1 MNSYKNNN
9 DTILAGF
16 SVRALAYIIDCLI
29 VLAIQGILSLILL
42 FANIFGVGGFLYKPI
57 LFKYSAWG
65 IILYIISA
73 VYFTF
78 TTYSSGATL
87 GKSLLKLKVVS
98 SDDKSL
104 NFIDILYR
112 ETIGRYLSSIFFV
125 GYLMIAGTKDNT
137 ALHDRLCKTRV
148 IYTKDAFKTISAK
161 ESTCQEQIFETEISD
176 KVAEK
181 QTYET
186 IVPLENEDNKINKEF
201 ASEIDKTIEN
211 DKNINL

>member
-1 MNSYKNNN
+1 MNSYKNN

-29 VLAIQGILSLILL
+29 ILVIQGILSLILL
-42 FANIFGVGGFLYKPI
+42 IINIFGIGSFLYEPV
-57 LFKYSAWG
+57 LFKYSAWS
-65 IILYIISA
+65 IILYIVSA

-98 SDDKSL
+98 TEDKPL

-125 GYLMIAGTKDNT
+125 GYLMIAGSKDNA
-137 ALHDRLCKTRV
+137 ALHDKLCKTRV
-148 IYTKDAFKTISAK
+148 IYTKDAFKTITEKAATENDLAEIK
-161 ESTCQEQIFETEISD
+161 TFEEFQENQILEINNSEKSENIEIKTEINSD
-176 KVAEK
+176 ISE
-181 QTYET
+181 
-186 IVPLENEDNKINKEF
+186 INKNNE
-201 ASEIDKTIEN
+201 T
-211 DKNINL
+211 NL

>member
-1 MNSYKNNN
+1 MNSYKNN
-9 DTILAGF
+9 DTVLAGF

-42 FANIFGVGGFLYKPI
+42 FANIFGVGGFLYKPV
-57 LFKYSAWG
+57 LFKYSAWS

-78 TTYSSGATL
+78 TTYSLGATP
-87 GKSLLKLKVVS
+87 GKSLLKLKVVNS
-98 SDDKSL
+98 ENRPL

-112 ETIGRYLSSIFFV
+112 ETIGRYLSSIFFI

-137 ALHDRLCKTRV
+137 ALHDKLCKTRV
-148 IYTKDAFKTISAK
+148 IYAKDAFKTLSVK
-161 ESTCQEQIFETEISD
+161 EDTCQEQVPETELSD
-176 KVAEK
+176 NSAEK
-181 QTYET
+181 QAYEA
-186 IVPLENEDNKINKEF
+186 VPLENEYDKMDKES
-201 ASEIDKTIEN
+201 ASETDKTIEN